1 MFIAVK
7 EKAVD
12 FCLSRGLGDVYKRQA
27 KIHSMP
33 KIVPAGRM
41 DSVEKNEE
49 ECELS
54 YSSYCRLI
62 LYDLSLKEVVDCL

>member
-1 MFIAVK
+1 LNLLFEAEATLG
-7 EKAVD
+7 EKA
-12 FCLSRGLGDVYKRQA
+12 
-27 KIHSMP
+27 KIRSMP

-49 ECELS
+49 EYELS
-54 YSSYCRLI
+54 YSSYCGLI